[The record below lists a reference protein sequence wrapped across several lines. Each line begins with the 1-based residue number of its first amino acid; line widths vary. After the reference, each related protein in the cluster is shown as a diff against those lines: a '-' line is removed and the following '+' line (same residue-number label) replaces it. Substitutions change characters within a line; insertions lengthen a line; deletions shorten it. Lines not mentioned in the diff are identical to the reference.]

1 MRSSTIVVVALV
13 FVAIISQHSSVA
25 TPSSYK
31 ELRRQYNDNNYG
43 KNKQYEMF
51 LRRVL
56 QKLDSDDL
64 RPTMRKATNSA
75 KPPVCSDA
83 TCCGQTS
90 CIPCR
95 YGSATQYCRGLVFY
109 VFRLFDDAA
118 SCSGY
123 SGSPYDGYGCTVPAD
138 KCPCVNGGTCDGPYN
153 SCQCKGGWMG
163 DTCSECLCQNS
174 GTCNGP
180 DGACQSPP
188 PAPPPPPPSS
198 CSAATCCTTSSCT
211 QCDDN
216 GTTVSCFGTDYFGGY
231 SYAIYSVP
239 DCQSD
244 NLFSP
249 CPSDVCLCQN
259 GGTCDGPGGTCQC
272 KGGWTGERCTIQPPC
287 SAALCCGTDICVSCD
302 NSNTYCRGINDKDI
316 GNDPSTRSRFG
327 LAEGGVH
334 GRYFGVFNCPYACSF
349 GGDGLRGGRSLNAS
363 VC

>member
-25 TPSSYK
+25 TP
-31 ELRRQYNDNNYG
+31 
-43 KNKQYEMF
+43 
-51 LRRVL
+51 
-56 QKLDSDDL
+56 
-64 RPTMRKATNSA
+64 T

-198 CSAATCCTTSSCT
+198 CSAATCCSTSSCI
-211 QCDDN
+211 QCDNN

-231 SYAIYSVP
+231 SYAIYSNP
-239 DCQSD
+239 NCQSA
-244 NLFSP
+244 NRFSQ

-327 LAEGGVH
+327 LAGLGVH
-334 GRYFGVFNCPYACSF
+334 DRYFGVFNCPYACSF